1 MQAQK
6 TAWRDLEIRMAGMAK
21 MNVARTD
28 QRSCED
34 GTVEVKQW
42 LKMQDV
48 DDGAVLLIRR
58 KMRG

>member
-1 MQAQK
+1 
-6 TAWRDLEIRMAGMAK
+6 MAGMAK
-21 MNVARTD
+21 RNVARTD